1 MWFLQGYFTI
11 DVSLQKSQTLVT
23 TVFRQSRQKLSMKR
37 EIITGMSS
45 SASDQELSLVWL
57 CLPLEN
63 KLNKVSRK

>member
-11 DVSLQKSQTLVT
+11 DVSLQMSQTLVT
-23 TVFRQSRQKLSMKR
+23 TIFRQSKQKLNVKR

-45 SASDQELSLVWL
+45 FASNQELSLVWH

-63 KLNKVSRK
+63 K